1 MKSHETF
8 TITNN
13 KFINNTFNSG
23 YGGGIGMWIV
33 NQDIDNSLKKL
44 KNTHLQIAKSRLLE
58 LN

>member
-1 MKSHETF
+1 MVLLSF
-8 TITNN
+8 WPQ
-13 KFINNTFNSG
+13 FTFNSE